1 MMNLNYVIHKLVEN
15 KYNWKESSVSRNGD
29 EFIVTS
35 QNGEILTNKDFT
47 VEEIQSTKNQI
58 QLEIDNEKETSANE
72 KAALVAKLEA
82 LGLTTDDL
90 KALGLGGN

>member
-1 MMNLNYVIHKLVEN
+1 MNYNAIIHKLVES
-15 KYNWKESSVSRNGD
+15 KFGWAESSVSSNENG
-29 EFIVTS
+29 FVVTS
-35 QNGEILTNKDFT
+35 NNGETLTNKDFT

-72 KAALVAKLEA
+72 KAALVAKLAA
-82 LGLTTDDL
+82 LGLTSDDL